1 MNLKN
6 VNLFI
11 GKNGA
16 GKSHL
21 LREIYKVNQL
31 TSKHIY
37 ICLWSLYTVYYRCT
51 EACR

>member
-37 ICLWSLYTVYYRCT
+37 MPMVVIYRIL
-51 EACR
+51 